1 MISLRGMEGEEA
13 IVSAASVQCYKRT
26 PTGQYSTYSTQT
38 AQLFL
43 H

>member
-13 IVSAASVQCYKRT
+13 VASVQCYKRT